1 MSHRWR
7 HRWEAVAP
15 PRHGAPCLG
24 AHQLQGGRCSGDTRA
39 YPPTWLACP
48 LWGPLLWI
56 PGPAIGIG
64 VCNLSQMML
73 AHLGA
78 RTGPLSSSN
87 SLTWWAEGLRPGAG
101 RW

>member
-1 MSHRWR
+1 M
-7 HRWEAVAP
+7 
-15 PRHGAPCLG
+15 
-24 AHQLQGGRCSGDTRA
+24 
-39 YPPTWLACP
+39 
-48 LWGPLLWI
+48 WI